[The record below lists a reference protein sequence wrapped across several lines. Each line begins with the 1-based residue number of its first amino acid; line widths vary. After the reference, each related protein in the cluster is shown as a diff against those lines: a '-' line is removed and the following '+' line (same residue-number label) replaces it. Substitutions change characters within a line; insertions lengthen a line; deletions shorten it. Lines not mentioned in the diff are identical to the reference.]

1 MCIILFQAIKK
12 FLCIFSRAIIKCQCK
27 HRTFLCRVIRT
38 IIIEVIIIH
47 TLAYPS
53 GLHVTILI
61 KRIGHSFNILKS
73 ICIICTIRILIPF
86 SISIFMPAHCRS
98 SNFVRVRTSLQ
109 RLSHRCIRI
118 SLRSICLSF
127 HSLTAAASASTY
139 MTGNR
144 NNNSSDHKYNR
155 QNHTHYIK
163 TNLRIMA
170 DHHLAFFSAH
180 PLAQNPL
187 IHCFLSPLLSF
198 LFSFITAG
206 NFEKSTYR
214 LNHQI

>member
-1 MCIILFQAIKK
+1 MRIILFQTIQK
-12 FLCIFSRAIIKCQCK
+12 FLCIFSGAIIKCQCK
-27 HRTFLCRVIRT
+27 HRTFLCRIIRT
-38 IIIEVIIIH
+38 IIIKVIIIY

-53 GLHVTILI
+53 GLHITILI
-61 KRIGHSFNILKS
+61 KRIGHSVNILKS
-73 ICIICTIRILIPF
+73 VCIICTVCILIPL
-86 SISIFMPAHCRS
+86 SIGIFMPAHRRS

-109 RLSHRCIRI
+109 RLSHCSIRI
-118 SLRSICLSF
+118 CLCGICLSF
-127 HSLTAAASASTY
+127 HSLTTAASTSAY
-139 MTGNR
+139 MTGDR

-155 QNHTHYIK
+155 QDHTYHIK
-163 TNLRIMA
+163 TDLCIMA